1 MEIVAEA
8 VEQDVVVAEAEAH
21 EPPDADVPVRV
32 RAEPKPKAIPK
43 PRASRA
49 KPAPAPAPEPEPL
62 PDPVPEP
69 TPPNRRKP
77 VVPAPTTSLEDVMG
91 MLAAALVDQRQ
102 TRTAQRAELYRG
114 FLM

>member
-1 MEIVAEA
+1 V
-8 VEQDVVVAEAEAH
+8 
-21 EPPDADVPVRV
+21 
-32 RAEPKPKAIPK
+32 
-43 PRASRA
+43 
-49 KPAPAPAPEPEPL
+49 
-62 PDPVPEP
+62 
-69 TPPNRRKP
+69 RRKP